1 MLQRE
6 ETSACATSSLATCSD
21 DFKSPDNKLQYS
33 NVRDCEFGDFFSFL
47 FFFFVNACR
56 SNHTHAGASSSR
68 DNISHGRRAK
78 LSHVF
83 QTFVWRPCLLRADHR
98 EFSVP

>member
-33 NVRDCEFGDFFSFL
+33 NVGDCEFGDFFSFL
-47 FFFFVNACR
+47 FFFFFVNACR
-56 SNHTHAGASSSR
+56 SNHTHVGASSSR
-68 DNISHGRRAK
+68 DNISHGLN